1 MQVDSHDINH
11 GSEGKGN
18 ACYGHPHE
26 RAAGISRRSLLGGIG
41 GAAAVGGV
49 AMLAASRARAAEAIQ
64 SAGSGLPAGAPL
76 KVKPAL
82 MYSIPQRRE
91 KTSWRPYGGILT
103 EDDLAKEVARVE
115 QDLAKLSSQAEFN
128 LQMQPLA
135 MVAGPDQAKSVASS
149 DADVIIL
156 FAAGGDQSW
165 LETIAASGKP
175 AVMFV
180 RHKSGPVYLYYE
192 IVHWRWLRKNED
204 LIKETRIGVD
214 DVVVDDPGEVLWR
227 LRALHGLKNAKG
239 TKCVAIGGLQAYSAP
254 GRDKGPDYAKKVWGF
269 DIITVPDASVG
280 EQLAK
285 IRGDA
290 TAMQDIGRQAD
301 EFLAQP
307 NVDLGIEKRF
317 VENSFLA
324 LRVFK
329 EIMKEKGAT
338 NLGVAHCMGSLIG
351 LLDTAPCLVLA
362 MLNDEGLTAFCHA
375 DYTHTPPG
383 VLMRWISGKP
393 SFVCNTHFP
402 HDGVITM
409 AHCAAPRRMNGR
421 DYAPTKIMTH
431 FESDY
436 GTATKVEYEKGQVIT
451 VIIPNLNCTK
461 WFGFRGRIIDSPAY
475 DMCRSQMDVA
485 IDGDWRRMAREM
497 QGFHAVVTYGDY
509 LREVGYVLGKVGI
522 EWHSF
527 SEKA

>member
-1 MQVDSHDINH
+1 MQIDSHDINH
-11 GSEGKGN
+11 RSGRKDSVCFSHLRE
-18 ACYGHPHE
+18 H
-26 RAAGISRRSLLGGIG
+26 RSGISRRSLLGGIG
-41 GAAAVGGV
+41 GAAAVGGL
-49 AMLAASRARAAEAIQ
+49 AMMAASRARAAEAVQ
-64 SAGSGLPAGAPL
+64 SDGSGLPVGTPL

-103 EDDLAKEVARVE
+103 EEDLAKEVARVE
-115 QDLAKLSSQAEFN
+115 EDLAKLSSQAEFN
-128 LQMQPLA
+128 LEMQPLA

-149 DADVIIL
+149 DADAILL
-156 FAAGGDQSW
+156 FAAGGDQAW

-180 RHKSGPVYLYYE
+180 RHKSGPIYLYYE

-204 LIKETRIGVD
+204 LIKETRIGVE
-214 DVVVDDPGEVLWR
+214 DVVVDDPGEILWR
-227 LRALHGLKNAKG
+227 LRALYGLKNAKG
-239 TKCVAIGGLQAYSAP
+239 TRCVAIGGLRAYSVP
-254 GRDKGPDYAKKVWGF
+254 GQQKGPEHVKQVWGYEL
-269 DIITVPDASVG
+269 ITVPDEDVA

-285 IRGDA
+285 ARKNES
-290 TAMQDIGRQAD
+290 AMDEVRRQVD

-307 NVDLGIEKRF
+307 NVYLGTEKRF

-362 MLNDEGLTAFCHA
+362 MLNDEGLTAFCHT
-375 DYTHTPPG
+375 DYTHTAPG

-402 HDGVITM
+402 HDGVITL

-431 FESDY
+431 FESDH
-436 GTATKVEYEKGQVIT
+436 GTATKVEYDRGQVIT

-461 WFGFRGRIIDSPAY
+461 WFGFRGKILDSPNY

-509 LREVGYVLGKVGI
+509 LREVGYVLGKLGI
-522 EWHSF
+522 EWQGF
-527 SEKA
+527 SENA

>member
-1 MQVDSHDINH
+1 MNT
-11 GSEGKGN
+11 E
-18 ACYGHPHE
+18 PHE
-26 RAAGISRRSLLGGIG
+26 STPESQAASGACCGHSHEHATRISRRGLLGGFG
-41 GAAAVGGV
+41 GAAAVGGL
-49 AMLAASRARAAEAIQ
+49 AMIAATRAKAAETGQ
-64 SAGSGLPAGAPL
+64 PAGTGLPAGTPL

-82 MYSIPQRRE
+82 MYTLPQRRE

-103 EDDLAKEVARVE
+103 KDDLDKEVKRIQE
-115 QDLAKLSSQAEFN
+115 ELAKLASQAEFK
-128 LQMQPLA
+128 LEMQPLA
-135 MVAGPDQAKSVASS
+135 LVAGLDDAKAVAGA
-149 DADVIIL
+149 DADAVL
-156 FAAGGDQSW
+156 LYGAGGDQSW
-165 LETIAASGKP
+165 LEPIAASGKP
-175 AVMFV
+175 TVLFV
-180 RHKSGPVYLYYE
+180 RHKSGPVYLWYE

-204 LIKETRIGVD
+204 ALTETRIGAND
-214 DVVVDDPGEVLWR
+214 IVVDDLGEVLWR

-239 TKCVAIGGLQAYSAP
+239 TRCVAIGGLQAYSAP

-285 IRGDA
+285 IRGDDS
-290 TAMQDIGRQAD
+290 AMKDIRRQTE

-307 NVDLGIEKRF
+307 NLALDTEKRF

-324 LRVFK
+324 IRAFK

-338 NLGVAHCMGSLIG
+338 NLGVANCMGSLIG
-351 LLDTAPCLVLA
+351 LLDTAPCLVLS

-436 GTATKVEYEKGQVIT
+436 GTATKVEYDKGQVIT
-451 VIIPNLNCTK
+451 TIIPNLNCTK
-461 WFGFRGRIIDSPAY
+461 WFGFRGKIVDSPNY

-485 IDGDWRRMAREM
+485 IDGDWRRMVREM

-509 LREVGYVLGKVGI
+509 LREVGYVLGKLGI
-522 EWHSF
+522 EWQSF
-527 SEKA
+527 SDKV

>member
-1 MQVDSHDINH
+1 MNTDLNEASR
-11 GSEGKGN
+11 GS
-18 ACYGHPHE
+18 E
-26 RAAGISRRSLLGGIG
+26 RAAGVCSGHPNDGTAWISRRSLLGGIG
-41 GAAAVGGV
+41 GAAAVGGL
-49 AMLAASRARAAEAIQ
+49 AMMAASRTRAAEAGQ

-103 EDDLAKEVARVE
+103 TDDLAKEVARVE
-115 QDLAKLSSQAEFN
+115 QDLAKLSEQAEFK
-128 LQMQPLA
+128 LEMQPLA

-149 DADVIIL
+149 DADAILL
-156 FAAGGDQSW
+156 FAAGGDQAW

-175 AVMFV
+175 AIMFV

-254 GRDKGPDYAKKVWGF
+254 GQQKGPDHVKEVWGYEL
-269 DIITVPDASVG
+269 ITVPDEDLA

-285 IRGDA
+285 AR
-290 TAMQDIGRQAD
+290 QDESALKEVRRQVD

-307 NVDLGIEKRF
+307 NVNLGIEKRF

-329 EIMKEKGAT
+329 EIMKDKGAT
-338 NLGVAHCMGSLIG
+338 NLGVARCMGSLIG
-351 LLDTAPCLVLA
+351 VLDTAPCLVLA
-362 MLNDEGLTAFCHA
+362 MLNDEGLTAFCHT
-375 DYTHTPPG
+375 DYTHTAPG

-393 SFVCNTHFP
+393 SFVCNTHLP

-421 DYAPTKIMTH
+421 DFAPTKIMTH

-436 GTATKVEYEKGQVIT
+436 GTATKVEYEKGQVVT
-451 VIIPNLNCTK
+451 TIIPNLNCTQ
-461 WFGFRGRIIDSPAY
+461 WFGFRGKIIDSPAY

-509 LREVGYVLGKVGI
+509 LREVGYVLGKLGI
-522 EWHSF
+522 EWQSF
-527 SEKA
+527 SPS